1 MKALSSSYILPLFSL
16 LILPF
21 FSLHTYLLTPTY
33 SLISL
38 LPFLPL
44 LFTTLPL
51 PLTHIRV
58 PVTSPTSHSHP
69 CGPVTA
75 SPLHYPCH
83 SHSLTLMDLVT
94 ASLGGPGSLQKGSR
108 ERSSP
113 VEARATQVQVWGE
126 ARLAYK
132 HSKLVA
138 YVCTY
143 ILCCIAME
151 PPTTRI

>member
-1 MKALSSSYILPLFSL
+1 MKASSSSSHILPLFSL

-51 PLTHIRV
+51 PL
-58 PVTSPTSHSHP
+58 VTSPTSHSHP
-69 CGPVTA
+69 CCPVTA

-113 VEARATQVQVWGE
+113 VEARATQVQVCGE
-126 ARLAYK
+126 ARLAYI